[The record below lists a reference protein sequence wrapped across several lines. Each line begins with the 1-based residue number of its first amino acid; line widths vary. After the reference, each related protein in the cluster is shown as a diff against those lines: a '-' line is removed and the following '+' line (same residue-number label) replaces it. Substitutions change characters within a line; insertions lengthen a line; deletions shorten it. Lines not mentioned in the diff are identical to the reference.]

1 MRLLSIKNDCMKNY
15 IVIDKI
21 VRFEILE
28 DNTEN
33 KRMYYSVHL
42 IDESDYIQP
51 IKLEL
56 ETRKEAEDIIKK
68 ILATIETTRNEI
80 IYI

>member
-1 MRLLSIKNDCMKNY
+1 MRLLSIKNDCIKNY
-15 IVIDKI
+15 VVIDKI

-28 DNTEN
+28 DNIEN
-33 KRMYYSVHL
+33 KRMYSVHI
-42 IDESDYIQP
+42 IDESNYIQP

-56 ETRKEAEDIIKK
+56 ETRREAEDIIKK
-68 ILATIETTRNEI
+68 ILATIETTKNEI

>member
-1 MRLLSIKNDCMKNY
+1 MRLLSIKNDYMKNY
-15 IVIDKI
+15 VVIDKI

-33 KRMYYSVHL
+33 KRMYSVHL
-42 IDESDYIQP
+42 IDESNYIQP

-68 ILATIETTRNEI
+68 ILATIETTKNEI

>member
-33 KRMYYSVHL
+33 KRMYSVHL
-42 IDESDYIQP
+42 IDESNYIQP